1 MNFSL
6 GNIWYLLLLLL
17 LPVIAWLL
25 FGFKKWKSE
34 RRNIFAE
41 TQFQEDLF
49 PKDYQFSKFFPVLY
63 LLAFVFLILAMV
75 DFLGGKEEMK
85 IQQKVNSVIFL
96 LDVSNSM
103 NAQDVQPSRLEQ
115 AKNILINT
123 IQNLGDDKVGIVVF
137 AGDAQSIMP
146 LTTDYSA
153 AETYI

>member
-17 LPVIAWLL
+17 LPVIALLL

-41 TQFQEDLF
+41 AQFQEDLF

-75 DFLGGKEEMK
+75 DFFSSSTWYTMPFTSTLA
-85 IQQKVNSVIFL
+85 V
-96 LDVSNSM
+96 VS
-103 NAQDVQPSRLEQ
+103 SR
-115 AKNILINT
+115 
-123 IQNLGDDKVGIVVF
+123 F
-137 AGDAQSIMP
+137 
-146 LTTDYSA
+146 
-153 AETYI
+153 